1 MDNLNYHQS
10 PALAIKPVSINCVK
24 QEASAYRRQRNLL
37 TVGASA
43 TAHNIEYLLLLRLI
57 ILIHLTRRT
66 PRAIKRRPVGL
77 VTKLSNGNI
86 ESATSYTM
94 TRRVIERKEQALK
107 FFLGMKSR
115 PFFKLVK
122 SRIIL
127 IKYKINYI

>member
-1 MDNLNYHQS
+1 MSNANYKKANALRIEAGSCFFISWKKHDHS
-10 PALAIKPVSINCVK
+10 ESLPAVYA
-24 QEASAYRRQRNLL
+24 
-37 TVGASA
+37 
-43 TAHNIEYLLLLRLI
+43 EYLLLLRLI

-66 PRAIKRRPVGL
+66 PRPIKRRPVGL

-107 FFLGMKSR
+107 FLLGMKSR